1 MSLSWH
7 AVHCSVQGA
16 DVFNSTR
23 AWGGRVARRRLLH
36 RMEWIETKV
45 AVRDEED
52 ICALLCSSIFYKPAI
67 VLVLF
72 AEMFLNILHK
82 TPDVPTT
89 LEISDNNNMLVK

>member
-1 MSLSWH
+1 M
-7 AVHCSVQGA
+7 
-16 DVFNSTR
+16 
-23 AWGGRVARRRLLH
+23 ARRRLLH

>member
-7 AVHCSVQGA
+7 GVHCSVQGA
-16 DVFNSTR
+16 VVFTSKR
-23 AWGGRVARRRLLH
+23 SWGGRVARRRLLH

-52 ICALLCSSIFYKPAI
+52 MCALLCSSLFYKPAI
-67 VLVLF
+67 VPVLF

-82 TPDVPTT
+82 PQMSLLLWKHQTT
-89 LEISDNNNMLVK
+89 TICL

>member
-1 MSLSWH
+1 MGTINILEM
-7 AVHCSVQGA
+7 GA

-89 LEISDNNNMLVK
+89 LETSDNNNMLVK